1 MNRMD
6 NEPLEMA
13 REVYEQ
19 VLAQPIEIAE
29 LGRELLICFDDL
41 DGPCEISTCYGDI
54 RKIIDTLMDYARLLE
69 MACDQWDLQGF
80 QRARYE
86 IRADDLRKLSKKYQT
101 GIRYDYEAALE
112 KCKKKRAKKQTDD
125 DVGGDAMDIAYR
137 KALREA
143 AKKAA
148 SAEPKAQETDDDPWE
163 EEPT

>member
-1 MNRMD
+1 MED
-6 NEPLEMA
+6 KILDLPQ
-13 REVYEQ
+13 EVYESIFT
-19 VLAQPIEIAE
+19 QPIEIEE

-69 MACDQWDLQGF
+69 MVCDQWNLQGF

-86 IRADDLRKLSKKYQT
+86 IRADDLRKISKKYQA
-101 GIRYDYEAALE
+101 GIRYDYAAALE
-112 KCKKKRAKKQTDD
+112 KCKKNQKKKRRDD
-125 DVGGDAMDIAYR
+125 DVGGDAMDMAYR

-148 SAEPKAQETDDDPWE
+148 AAAPKAQEMDDAPWE
-163 EEPT
+163 EEPI